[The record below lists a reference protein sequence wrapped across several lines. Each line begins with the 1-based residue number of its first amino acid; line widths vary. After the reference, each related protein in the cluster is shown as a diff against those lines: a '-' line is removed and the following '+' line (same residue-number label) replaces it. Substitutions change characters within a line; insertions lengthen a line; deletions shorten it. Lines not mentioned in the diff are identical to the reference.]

1 MRCILKFYIKYK
13 ILYFVYHIRLFF
25 GWITGTP
32 EKTPEGFKYKRPDKF
47 VAQGKYVEGKKHGE
61 FRTYNIKGEVV
72 LIELYDKGVP
82 YLTKHYGLG
91 EYKGIDRNKS
101 LVV

>member
-13 ILYFVYHIRLFF
+13 ILYFVYYIRRFF
-25 GWITGTP
+25 RWITQTP
-32 EKTPEGFKYKRPDKF
+32 EKSSGGFKYKRPDKF

-82 YLTKHYGLG
+82 YLTKHYGLNG
-91 EYKGIDRNKS
+91 YKGIDRNKS